1 MRGEKMMQFIFLK
14 FMIIYKIIVFAS
26 SYSNKICVKLNVA
39 HWQDS
44 KK

>member
-1 MRGEKMMQFIFLK
+1 
-14 FMIIYKIIVFAS
+14 MIIYKIIVFAS
-26 SYSNKICVKLNVA
+26 SYSNKICAKLNVA